1 MMMKSR
7 RRRFKRHHLS
17 FYFSPAKKNE
27 TLESSL
33 SSPSLSL
40 SLRSGMLSSEKR
52 AKTLALFCVKKVRR
66 KCVTF
71 FPSRDDDCMTKMSF
85 LIRSRVSAISFAS
98 SMTKAKRT
106 RTISTKSA
114 FGVTTSESRFSL
126 SSLSSETTKKEMLFL
141 SFPRGRSSIG
151 GEARRFGGW
160 WSSSSYSSRSAKS
173 LGGSHSS
180 PNNKPSDLDASYL
193 PLYAADWARVDLP
206 PGHRFPMEK
215 YLLTREAIEKESP
228 DFLKYSM
235 RFSPTARKED
245 VLLVHDKEY
254 VERVLTQKLTRE
266 EARTIGF
273 PMSEQSDGY
282 ASKFLSED
290 ETKRGEQHVTRSLAS
305 TGGTIKMTRD
315 VLEYGFMWAGQL
327 AGGTHHAFAGHGEG
341 FCVFNDIACAVRV
354 AQRDYEELFEGE
366 DRNVLIVDLDV
377 HQGNGTAK
385 IFENDKNIITYSIHG
400 DRNYPWKTRM
410 LSDYDIAL
418 PDDCEDE
425 EYLNALETSLP
436 KVFEKHKPFLVYF
449 QAGVDALKADSF
461 GRLSMTREGLRRR
474 NNLVLALCVEHD
486 CKLVT
491 TMGGGYAKPIE
502 RSIECHSDV
511 FRIMALKHKA
521 IMEER
526 KYLEKM
532 VT

>member
-1 MMMKSR
+1 
-7 RRRFKRHHLS
+7 
-17 FYFSPAKKNE
+17 
-27 TLESSL
+27 
-33 SSPSLSL
+33 
-40 SLRSGMLSSEKR
+40 
-52 AKTLALFCVKKVRR
+52 
-66 KCVTF
+66 
-71 FPSRDDDCMTKMSF
+71 
-85 LIRSRVSAISFAS
+85 
-98 SMTKAKRT
+98 
-106 RTISTKSA
+106 
-114 FGVTTSESRFSL
+114 
-126 SSLSSETTKKEMLFL
+126 
-141 SFPRGRSSIG
+141 
-151 GEARRFGGW
+151 
-160 WSSSSYSSRSAKS
+160 
-173 LGGSHSS
+173 
-180 PNNKPSDLDASYL
+180 
-193 PLYAADWARVDLP
+193 
-206 PGHRFPMEK
+206 MEK

-425 EYLNALETSLP
+425 EYLNALKTSLP

-526 KYLEKM
+526 KYLEKIM
-532 VT
+532 KTTKIQWYYVAAFVALMICVSASVRVVHAAVNTIIPSNEVFLDSVCKCLKEDAKDGLCTSFATTSGYGTMPFWMTRDITNMANAFDLDRLVNAGPVGCNLTEIEALRFNADLKYWDTSHVTNFDFMFRKAKSFDGKGLRFWNVGNAETMRGMFQETTEFDDNIAFWDLRNVIDLSKKIFNVRSALMKILARGIGHLFAAARTL

>member
-1 MMMKSR
+1 
-7 RRRFKRHHLS
+7 
-17 FYFSPAKKNE
+17 
-27 TLESSL
+27 
-33 SSPSLSL
+33 
-40 SLRSGMLSSEKR
+40 
-52 AKTLALFCVKKVRR
+52 
-66 KCVTF
+66 
-71 FPSRDDDCMTKMSF
+71 
-85 LIRSRVSAISFAS
+85 
-98 SMTKAKRT
+98 
-106 RTISTKSA
+106 
-114 FGVTTSESRFSL
+114 
-126 SSLSSETTKKEMLFL
+126 
-141 SFPRGRSSIG
+141 
-151 GEARRFGGW
+151 
-160 WSSSSYSSRSAKS
+160 
-173 LGGSHSS
+173 
-180 PNNKPSDLDASYL
+180 
-193 PLYAADWARVDLP
+193 
-206 PGHRFPMEK
+206 MEK
-215 YLLTREAIEKESP
+215 YLLTRRAVEKESP
-228 DFLKYSM
+228 EFLRYSM
-235 RFSPTARKED
+235 RESPTAAKED
-245 VLLVHDKEY
+245 VLLVHTKDY
-254 VERVLTQKLTRE
+254 VERVLEQKLTRE

-273 PMSEQSDGY
+273 PMSEDSDGY
-282 ASKFLSED
+282 SSTFLSAD
-290 ETKRGEQHVTRSLAS
+290 ETKRGQQHVTRSLAS
-305 TGGTIKMTRD
+305 TGGTIACTRN
-315 VLEYGFMWAGQL
+315 VLEHGFMWAGQL

-354 AQRDYEELFEGE
+354 AQRDYKELFEGE

-410 LSDYDIAL
+410 FSDYDIAL

-436 KVFEKHKPFLVYF
+436 NVFEKHKPFLVYF

-474 NNLVLALCVEHD
+474 NNLVLALCVEYN

-521 IMEER
+521 ILEER

-532 VT
+532 VS

>member
-1 MMMKSR
+1 MMMTTMMR
-7 RRRFKRHHLS
+7 R
-17 FYFSPAKKNE
+17 A
-27 TLESSL
+27 
-33 SSPSLSL
+33 
-40 SLRSGMLSSEKR
+40 M
-52 AKTLALFCVKKVRR
+52 
-66 KCVTF
+66 
-71 FPSRDDDCMTKMSF
+71 
-85 LIRSRVSAISFAS
+85 
-98 SMTKAKRT
+98 
-106 RTISTKSA
+106 
-114 FGVTTSESRFSL
+114 
-126 SSLSSETTKKEMLFL
+126 
-141 SFPRGRSSIG
+141 
-151 GEARRFGGW
+151 
-160 WSSSSYSSRSAKS
+160 SSSSSRCSRSSLFCFSPRRRQVQQQQQQRQQEGKS
-173 LGGSHSS
+173 RALTTHSPLSSAVVSRSSSSSSHQ
-180 PNNKPSDLDASYL
+180 LDTNYL
-193 PLYAADWARVDLP
+193 PLYSADWARVDLP

-215 YLLTREAIEKESP
+215 YLLTRRAIEKESP
-228 DFLKYSM
+228 EFLRYSM
-235 RFSPTARKED
+235 RESPTAAKED
-245 VLLVHDKEY
+245 VLLVHTKDY
-254 VERVLTQKLTRE
+254 VERVLEQRLTRE

-273 PMSEQSDGY
+273 PMSEDSDGY
-282 ASKFLSED
+282 SSTFLSAD
-290 ETKRGEQHVTRSLAS
+290 ETKRGQQHVTRSLAS
-305 TGGTIKMTRD
+305 TGGTIVCTRN
-315 VLEYGFMWAGQL
+315 VLEHGFMWAGQL

-354 AQRDYEELFEGE
+354 AQRDYKELFEGE

-410 LSDYDIAL
+410 FSDYDIAL

-436 KVFEKHKPFLVYF
+436 NVFEKHKPFLVYF

-474 NNLVLALCVEHD
+474 NNLVLALCVEYN

-521 IMEER
+521 ILEER

-532 VT
+532 VS

>member
-1 MMMKSR
+1 MMMTTMMR
-7 RRRFKRHHLS
+7 R
-17 FYFSPAKKNE
+17 A
-27 TLESSL
+27 
-33 SSPSLSL
+33 
-40 SLRSGMLSSEKR
+40 M
-52 AKTLALFCVKKVRR
+52 
-66 KCVTF
+66 
-71 FPSRDDDCMTKMSF
+71 
-85 LIRSRVSAISFAS
+85 
-98 SMTKAKRT
+98 
-106 RTISTKSA
+106 
-114 FGVTTSESRFSL
+114 
-126 SSLSSETTKKEMLFL
+126 
-141 SFPRGRSSIG
+141 
-151 GEARRFGGW
+151 
-160 WSSSSYSSRSAKS
+160 SSSSSRCSRSSLFCFSPRRRQVQQQQQQRQQEGKS
-173 LGGSHSS
+173 RALTTHSPLSSAVVSRSSSSSSHQ
-180 PNNKPSDLDASYL
+180 LDTNYL
-193 PLYAADWARVDLP
+193 PLYSADWARVDLP

-215 YLLTREAIEKESP
+215 YLLTRRAIEKESP
-228 DFLKYSM
+228 EFLRYSM
-235 RFSPTARKED
+235 RESPAAAKED
-245 VLLVHDKEY
+245 VLLVHTKDY
-254 VERVLTQKLTRE
+254 VERVLEQKLTRE

-273 PMSEQSDGY
+273 PMSEDSDGY
-282 ASKFLSED
+282 SSTFLSAD
-290 ETKRGEQHVTRSLAS
+290 ETKRGQQHVTRSLAS
-305 TGGTIKMTRD
+305 TGGTIACTRN
-315 VLEYGFMWAGQL
+315 VLEHGFMWAGQL

-354 AQRDYEELFEGE
+354 AQRDYKELFEGE

-410 LSDYDIAL
+410 FSDYDIAL

-436 KVFEKHKPFLVYF
+436 NVFEKHKPFLVYF

-474 NNLVLALCVEHD
+474 NNLVLALCVEYN

-521 IMEER
+521 ILEER

-532 VT
+532 VS

>member
-1 MMMKSR
+1 MTFASLT
-7 RRRFKRHHLS
+7 FKR
-17 FYFSPAKKNE
+17 
-27 TLESSL
+27 TL
-33 SSPSLSL
+33 
-40 SLRSGMLSSEKR
+40 RMI
-52 AKTLALFCVKKVRR
+52 T
-66 KCVTF
+66 
-71 FPSRDDDCMTKMSF
+71 
-85 LIRSRVSAISFAS
+85 
-98 SMTKAKRT
+98 
-106 RTISTKSA
+106 TKSA
-114 FGVTTSESRFSL
+114 GVTTRSGVFRFPLL
-126 SSLSSETTKKEMLFL
+126 SSLSSETQQKVFL
-141 SFPRGRSSIG
+141 SFPRGRSSVG
-151 GEARRFGGW
+151 GDARRVKGGW
-160 WSSSSYSSRSAKS
+160 WSSSSYSSRSAFRS
-173 LGGSHSS
+173 LGGSHLS
-180 PNNKPSDLDASYL
+180 PNNTNNNKPSSDLDTSYL

-273 PMSEQSDGY
+273 PMSEESDGY

-315 VLEYGFMWAGQL
+315 VLEHGFMWAGQL

>member
-1 MMMKSR
+1 
-7 RRRFKRHHLS
+7 
-17 FYFSPAKKNE
+17 
-27 TLESSL
+27 
-33 SSPSLSL
+33 
-40 SLRSGMLSSEKR
+40 
-52 AKTLALFCVKKVRR
+52 
-66 KCVTF
+66 
-71 FPSRDDDCMTKMSF
+71 MT
-85 LIRSRVSAISFAS
+85 FAS
-98 SMTKAKRT
+98 LTFKRT
-106 RTISTKSA
+106 RMITTSA
-114 FGVTTSESRFSL
+114 GVTTSGVRFPLL
-126 SSLSSETTKKEMLFL
+126 SSLSSETQQKVFL
-141 SFPRGRSSIG
+141 SFPRGRRSIG
-151 GEARRFGGW
+151 GEARRLKGGW
-160 WSSSSYSSRSAKS
+160 WSSSSYSSRSARRS
-173 LGGSHSS
+173 LSESHSS
-180 PNNKPSDLDASYL
+180 PNTNNKPNSDLDTSYL

-315 VLEYGFMWAGQL
+315 VLEHGFMWAGQL